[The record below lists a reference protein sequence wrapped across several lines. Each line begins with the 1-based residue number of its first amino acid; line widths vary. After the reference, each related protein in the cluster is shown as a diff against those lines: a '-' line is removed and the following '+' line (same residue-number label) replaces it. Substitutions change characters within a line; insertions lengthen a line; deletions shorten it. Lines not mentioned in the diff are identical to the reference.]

1 MYEIREYKTSDKK
14 QVLKLWFDVAIK
26 EHNFKE
32 WEDEMNILNED
43 EYEKILVAIFDG
55 TVIATMGYEKSN
67 DDDAELRRAYIYPN
81 HRGTGLAKVLLDE
94 IIKIVK
100 ENNYKRLL
108 VGTYK
113 NFKSGRRFY
122 EKNNFDLLYINGDEY
137 KYSLEL

>member
-1 MYEIREYKTSDKK
+1 MYEIREYKTSDRK

-26 EHNFKE
+26 EYNFKE